1 MPTCSFKLFDS
12 RPLQVTG
19 TTIYNALKIGE
30 LEVEEGTDRPMEP
43 PTIQRV
49 DVVWNPFEDI
59 KPRNMKPLPSEVVV
73 GGEGDE
79 GAQAG
84 RKRKNLALLSFG
96 DEAEEDEEAIAA
108 APLARVKSI
117 HDAVDDDAR
126 LVKAGTSAEAE
137 LRAKEEEA
145 WERERAAREVRAKL
159 AGPARGAAATEGG
172 DADPEGE
179 ETFEAVM
186 RKRIMDKRR
195 ELGHTERA
203 VLPPGADAPEDD
215 ARRAEKEARRQE
227 KEARKKE
234 KEEREASR
242 RAREAERLKR
252 MGMTKAAAEID
263 AGLYNAGEVKRREIK
278 SKKAATAERE
288 AETLAK
294 LARFQAA
301 LGSKLGASAAPAS
314 READPEAPAARDGAV
329 GITRFRAEGLYY
341 ADEDDEDE
349 GGGWAKHALKF
360 VKTVDSKTFA
370 PTVDDYVVFDPLLEK
385 GKAAFKAKQQ
395 RREK

>member
-1 MPTCSFKLFDS
+1 MLLTCFHGALLDS

-73 GGEGDE
+73 GGDGDD

-108 APLARVKSI
+108 APRARVKSI
-117 HDAVDDDAR
+117 HDAVEDDAR
-126 LVKAGTSAEAE
+126 LVKTGTSAEAE

-159 AGPARGAAATEGG
+159 AGPARGAAAAEGG

-195 ELGHTERA
+195 ELGHTDRA
-203 VLPPGADAPEDD
+203 VPPPGTDAPEDD

-252 MGMTKAAAEID
+252 MGMTKAAAEVD

-301 LGSKLGASAAPAS
+301 LGAKLGASAPAPL
-314 READPEAPAARDGAV
+314 EAEPAAPAARDGAV
-329 GITRFRAEGLYY
+329 GVTRFRAEGLYY
-341 ADEDDEDE
+341 DDDEDDDA
-349 GGGWAKHALKF
+349 GWKTHALKF
-360 VKTVDSKTFA
+360 VKTADSKSFA

-385 GKAAFKAKQQ
+385 GKAAFKAKQ

>member
-1 MPTCSFKLFDS
+1 MRCLTAPCTADS
-12 RPLQVTG
+12 RPPQVTG

-73 GGEGDE
+73 GGDGDD
-79 GAQAG
+79 GAQVG

-108 APLARVKSI
+108 APRARVKSI

-126 LVKAGTSAEAE
+126 LVKAGTSVEAE

-159 AGPARGAAATEGG
+159 AGPARGAGATEGG

-195 ELGHTERA
+195 ELGHTDRA
-203 VLPPGADAPEDD
+203 VPPPSTDAPEDD

-301 LGSKLGASAAPAS
+301 LGAKLGASAAPAS
-314 READPEAPAARDGAV
+314 HEADPPASAARDGAV
-329 GITRFRAEGLYY
+329 GVTRFRAEGLYY
-341 ADEDDEDE
+341 ADEDEDD
-349 GGGWAKHALKF
+349 GDWKTHSLKF
-360 VKTVDSKTFA
+360 VKTVDSKSFA

-385 GKAAFKAKQQ
+385 GKAAFKAKQ
-395 RREK
+395 RRE